1 MKMKLLLENWR
12 KFLDEERKAQEL
24 LKEETSC
31 PPNQIALPDGTCFR
45 DPLHVASPD
54 SMRSGPEIKAVRGRE
69 MSSKK
74 AADKTKAALTRDKMK
89 RAHHRMS
96 GGPSTPEAKE
106 VARVVASMGDPTG
119 VLSYPDVKDAYMDYQ
134 NNPSK
139 ASMGWLFVAIVAA
152 IPIVG
157 YTVKP
162 LKVARLAKLT
172 KTVNKADAAFTAAV
186 KAKKPGA
193 LQAQKMMAARTGKS
207 AEGAQVA
214 SKTARISGD
223 LMKVERIEAMVMGHG
238 QSYVI
243 VKTKDGPMAFY
254 KSSAT
259 AYSDMGSPW
268 IPMFGVNGGNDFMKL
283 SGAHKDALEFVAK
296 GKKLKGKYA
305 VEGSEINNIGKAL
318 EKQGAFKGA
327 PRGYNSVSHFLS
339 DNINSLRSGMS
350 MEQIVAQLNR
360 GLRKMG
366 RGELNLQTVENVGI
380 NLHLKLHGVNTK
392 LTGMAGSGIP
402 GVNSVINQSDF
413 IEALNLGRGR

>member
-1 MKMKLLLENWR
+1 MKLLFENWR

-24 LKEETSC
+24 LKEEARC
-31 PPNQIALPDGTCFR
+31 PPNQVVGPDGECYSPFK
-45 DPLHVASPD
+45 PLPS
-54 SMRSGPEIKAVRGRE
+54 SGGPEIKAVRGRE

-152 IPIVG
+152 LPVVG
-157 YTVKP
+157 YAAKP
-162 LKVARLAKLT
+162 FKAARLAKLT
-172 KTVNKADAAFTAAV
+172 KKVKSADAAFTAAV

-193 LQAQKMMAARTGKS
+193 LQAQEMMAARTGKS
-207 AEGAQVA
+207 AEVAQVA
-214 SKTARISGD
+214 SKTAASTAD
-223 LMKVERIEAMVMGHG
+223 LKKVERTTAMGTMGMG
-238 QSYVI
+238 EGAQAYVI

-254 KSSAT
+254 KSSGAGELAT
-259 AYSDMGSPW
+259 KDW
-268 IPMFGVNGGNDFMKL
+268 VPMFGVNGKNQFMKL
-283 SGAHKDALEFVAK
+283 GPHHRDALEFLSPST
-296 GKKLKGKYA
+296 GKMAKGKYA
-305 VEGSEINNIGKAL
+305 VEGSEIYDIGKAL
-318 EKQGAFKGA
+318 DAQGAFKGGQDLWHGPA
-327 PRGYNSVSHFLS
+327 DFLS
-339 DNINSLRSGMS
+339 NNINSLRSGMS

-380 NLHLKLHGVNTK
+380 NLHLKVSGVNTN